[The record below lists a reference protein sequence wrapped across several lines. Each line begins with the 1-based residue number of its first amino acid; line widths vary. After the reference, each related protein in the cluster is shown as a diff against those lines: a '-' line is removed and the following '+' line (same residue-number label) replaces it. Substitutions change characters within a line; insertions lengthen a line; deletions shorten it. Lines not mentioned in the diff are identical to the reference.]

1 MKQKR
6 HKRITAMIGGTA
18 GMGLISV
25 FKIRY
30 GMEKECVMD
39 KVHNTMFSD
48 EIIVGS
54 AKTASDILG
63 QVFFPDNEVDEY
75 LYLMCCDCNNMVK
88 GMFVVSQGGIA
99 SALANVRGVLQCSLL
114 CNAVNII
121 VARNNGNIKNEFIK
135 EDKVFYDKLK
145 QACEATGINIIDYMI
160 LHDSGYLSC
169 NEKGY
174 NFIEFSSKQ
183 YEELL

>member
-1 MKQKR
+1 
-6 HKRITAMIGGTA
+6 MIGGTA

-30 GMEKECVMD
+30 GIDKECVMD
-39 KVHNTMFSD
+39 KVHSTIFSD
-48 EIIVGS
+48 EIIVDC
-54 AKTASDILG
+54 AKTASGILE

-88 GMFVVSQGGIA
+88 GLFIVSQGGVA
-99 SALANVRGVLQCSLL
+99 STLPNVRGVIQRSLL

-121 VARNNGNIKNEFIK
+121 VARNNGNNKNDFTK

-145 QACEATGINIIDYMI
+145 QACEATGINIVDYMI
-160 LHDSGYLSC
+160 LHDRRYLSFC
-169 NEKGY
+169 NK
-174 NFIEFSSKQ
+174 
-183 YEELL
+183 